1 MPLPPPSMKFRCP
14 ACGWQKTTHPKSDAL
29 VIGIDSFESCPRC
42 RHRELEV
49 QVARQAQSAVQQFR
63 RLLGI

>member
-29 VIGIDSFESCPRC
+29 VIGIDSFDTCPRC
-42 RHRELEV
+42 GHGELEV
-49 QVARQAQSAVQQFR
+49 EVARQAQSAVQQFR